1 MSMVANFHVVE
12 FMHCTT
18 KHLCSNS
25 SIDTIDGDQDREAER
40 EMGALRSTEIDDV
53 TRPGRDN

>member
-1 MSMVANFHVVE
+1 MVANFDVVD

-25 SIDTIDGDQDREAER
+25 SIDTIDEDQDREAER
-40 EMGALRSTEIDDV
+40 DGER
-53 TRPGRDN
+53 